1 MFRNRLWPWTVFG
14 GGLAFLI
21 IHPLIM
27 VIARLMLAENPAHLS
42 ILHQSMLGTVATA
55 FTYAS
60 LPWGVGFAIFGALI
74 AWLLVKN
81 RRTQSQKER
90 LRGVLELAGAASHEL
105 NQPMQV
111 VLGYADLLCR
121 DMRPDDPLS
130 HTLKEITVQ
139 IARMDHILKK
149 IRAIT
154 RYETQEY
161 IEGIRIID
169 IHKSSQ

>member
-1 MFRNRLWPWTVFG
+1 MFRNKLWLWTIFG
-14 GGLAFLI
+14 GGLGFLVV
-21 IHPLIM
+21 HPLIM
-27 VIARLMLAENPAHLS
+27 VTARLMFAENAAHLAT
-42 ILHQSMLGTVATA
+42 LHQSMLGTVATA

-60 LPWGVGFAIFGALI
+60 LPWGVGFAILGALI

-81 RRTQSQKER
+81 RRTQAQKER

-111 VLGYADLLCR
+111 VLGYADLLCK
-121 DMRPDDPLS
+121 DLRPDDPVC

-139 IARMDHILKK
+139 IARMDQILKK

-161 IEGIRIID
+161 VEGIRIID
-169 IHKSSQ
+169 IHKASQ